1 MGKRKEK
8 IKKPNSHNTIGARA
22 NSIDIL
28 KDSGNRMD
36 NENKIHKKRKCKNG
50 TQE

>member
-8 IKKPNSHNTIGARA
+8 IKKPNSHNTIGTRA

-28 KDSGNRMD
+28 KDNGNRMD